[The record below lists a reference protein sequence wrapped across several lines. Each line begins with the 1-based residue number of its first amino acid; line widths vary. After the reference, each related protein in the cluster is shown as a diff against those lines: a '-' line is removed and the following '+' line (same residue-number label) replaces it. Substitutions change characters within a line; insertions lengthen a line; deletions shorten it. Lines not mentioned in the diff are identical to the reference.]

1 VWVIWGV
8 AVLYGVSFIV
18 LGAAL
23 NGLLKEVVAEELL
36 VDANASLQTTKES
49 FRLFGPLIGALLFT
63 WLGGW
68 AVAVLDAASFFA
80 AAAVIATLAV
90 REDEP
95 VVEDA
100 HFWSQMTAG
109 MRHLAGEPVLKHV
122 LIGFGLCI
130 LVLGFTESAIYAL
143 LDAFDKPATF
153 VSVIVSVQGVG
164 AVAGGLAS
172 SAVIKRVGEV
182 ATCVVGLGLM
192 VAGILVI
199 AATHTIVVVCLSAA
213 IFGASIPPIMVA
225 FMTLIQRR
233 TPQAIMGR
241 VSTAAEV
248 VMAGPQAVSLAVG
261 SLLVVLLSYRSIFV
275 VMAVVTAVAAVYLA
289 VALRQQIAADVRRPV
304 AEGPDAV
311 DVTAEPTLLIG
322 PAEP

>member
-1 VWVIWGV
+1 
-8 AVLYGVSFIV
+8 
-18 LGAAL
+18 
-23 NGLLKEVVAEELL
+23 
-36 VDANASLQTTKES
+36 
-49 FRLFGPLIGALLFT
+49 
-63 WLGGW
+63 
-68 AVAVLDAASFFA
+68 
-80 AAAVIATLAV
+80 
-90 REDEP
+90 
-95 VVEDA
+95 
-100 HFWSQMTAG
+100 

-164 AVAGGLAS
+164 AVAGGVAS
-172 SAVIKRVGEV
+172 SAVIKRIGEV

-199 AATHTIVVVCLSAA
+199 AVTHSIVVVCLSAA
-213 IFGASIPPIMVA
+213 LFGASIPPIMVA
-225 FMTLIQRR
+225 YMTLIQRR

-275 VMAVVTAVAAVYLA
+275 VMAVVTAVAAAYVA
-289 VALRQQIAADVRRPV
+289 VMLRQQIAADVRRPV
-304 AEGPDAV
+304 AEGPDVV
-311 DVTAEPTLLIG
+311 DVAAEPTVLTG
-322 PAEP
+322 PVEP